1 MPLTRRGKSVL
12 RSLVSKHG
20 EKEGKQ
26 RFYGGM
32 NSGKIKRSAM
42 EKGKHNG

>member
-1 MPLTRRGKSVL
+1 MPLTKRGQSVL
-12 RSLVSKHG
+12 AKLIKKHG
-20 EKEGKQ
+20 EREGKE

-42 EKGKHNG
+42 EKGK